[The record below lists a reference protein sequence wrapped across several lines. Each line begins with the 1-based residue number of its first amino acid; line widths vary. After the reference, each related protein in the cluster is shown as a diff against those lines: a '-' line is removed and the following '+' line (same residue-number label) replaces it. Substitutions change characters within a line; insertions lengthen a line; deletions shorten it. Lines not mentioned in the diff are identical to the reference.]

1 MKKKKTGSLA
11 PPFLK
16 FISSQ
21 KGIAHSC
28 TSALFAFK
36 AKSIN
41 RGKKSNKKRTEYICL
56 VMTQVSVWLLN
67 MLSTLRVTSYCMCK
81 IFGLYVTHRG
91 ERQTVVYNSSQYVYK
106 ENKRKKK
113 TKISKG
119 KRLHIEQNWRCVPFS
134 DGLMETRGG
143 VQLFAVR
150 ACVIDVERLFLCVW
164 KPSGSSL
171 NTWSS
176 TL

>member
-1 MKKKKTGSLA
+1 MKFKQIFSIWNYTTLFSGWQIKKRKRNGKKTGSLA

-41 RGKKSNKKRTEYICL
+41 RRKKKSNKKRTEYICL

-113 TKISKG
+113 NENI
-119 KRLHIEQNWRCVPFS
+119 KREATTHRTELTMCAI
-134 DGLMETRGG
+134 
-143 VQLFAVR
+143 
-150 ACVIDVERLFLCVW
+150 
-164 KPSGSSL
+164 
-171 NTWSS
+171 
-176 TL
+176 